1 MLPDPSAVAS
11 ACMSKDICLSPCNCC
26 TFFLQATVSPGESA
40 LVAIVGTG
48 VLKMFKIADQTLKPL
63 PLNANRRDTLSFTCQ
78 TWVPLTDKGGDG
90 SGAAAA
96 AGDAAKGGSAASGA
110 AAAGADRERQLMG
123 TVDGEILLFEV
134 SCCSKTNHNLPA
146 CALSWTRGMI

>member
-1 MLPDPSAVAS
+1 
-11 ACMSKDICLSPCNCC
+11 
-26 TFFLQATVSPGESA
+26 
-40 LVAIVGTG
+40 
-48 VLKMFKIADQTLKPL
+48 MFKIADQTLKPL

-78 TWVPLTDKGGDG
+78 TWVPLTDRGGDG

-96 AGDAAKGGSAASGA
+96 AGDAGKAAAGA

-134 SCCSKTNHNLPA
+134 SGSWA
-146 CALSWTRGMI
+146 CKDMQRSAHVMY